1 MRFPA
6 PARIVL
12 RTGLE
17 GIHITNLRMRGGP
30 NPYYDI
36 DYLPVVVET
45 DLMPVV
51 YGGGGIEWQDAAGSV
66 LTTDDVEA
74 QNRLSVRDAPGC
86 SVKFQCGKRVFR
98 IFAAGLLVLQPAV
111 VMRLLRSV
119 TIR

>member
-1 MRFPA
+1 
-6 PARIVL
+6 
-12 RTGLE
+12 
-17 GIHITNLRMRGGP
+17 MRGGP